1 MTAST
6 SGPATES
13 ATSRLS
19 RLLTMVPW
27 LLNRQGIEIEEAARE
42 FGVSPAQMEA
52 DLELLFVCGT
62 PGHMPDDL
70 IEAEWEGG
78 RVYLGNA
85 DTIARPLRLGVDE
98 ALALIVGLRALA
110 AVPGLGERDAVD
122 RALAKLEAA
131 TGSASAASARIQVSI
146 EGDAAAESLATARTA
161 LAGRRRLHLRYLVAA
176 RDEATERDV
185 DPMRVVNI
193 DAHWY
198 LEGWCHVAEGVRLF
212 RFDRIEAI
220 DILDEDGTPPA
231 DARPRDLD
239 SGVFTPEPDRPAGP
253 AAAGARR
260 GLGQRLLPDR
270 AGGVARGRQLAGLAA
285 HGRHRVAA
293 PAAVAPGVAGHRAR
307 AGLPRGRGAGRR
319 RAGPGGLR
327 GPRPDLAAGRVG
339 WSTCGGG
346 C

>member
-1 MTAST
+1 MTARA

-42 FGVSPAQMEA
+42 FGVSPEQMEA

-131 TGSASAASARIQVSI
+131 TGNASAASARIQVSI

-161 LAGRRRLHLRYLVAA
+161 LARRRRLHLRYLVAA

-220 DILDEDGTPPA
+220 EVLDEDGTPPA

-239 SGVFTPEPDRPAGP
+239 SGVFTPSPTDLLVRLRLEPGAAWVSDYYPTERVEWLEGGSSLVSLRTADTAWLRRLLWRLGSQATVLEPASL
-253 AAAGARR
+253 AAEVRAGA
-260 GLGQRLLPDR
+260 QR
-270 AGGVARGRQLAGLAA
+270 ALAA
-285 HGRHRVAA
+285 YAA
-293 PAAVAPGVAGHRAR
+293 PD
-307 AGLPRGRGAGRR
+307 LSSLQ
-319 RAGPGGLR
+319 GG
-327 GPRPDLAAGRVG
+327 
-339 WSTCGGG
+339 
-346 C
+346 